1 MKLKYKKIILG
12 VTLGTM
18 IVGLTVL
25 SLNHK
30 KDDSAKET
38 SGKVTEENAT
48 KADAS
53 TPTIEPTADPT
64 SSELEKNK
72 YPEVNDIVAKYFQA
86 SLKSDMDT
94 LSQIVSE
101 TENISKDVLER
112 RYEYVEDIKNIDCY
126 TVPGP
131 DEDSHVVFVYYEMK
145 LVNIDTM
152 APGLVQMY
160 ITKASDDRFVIL
172 LSQLDDTM
180 EEYVQK
186 ALKNQAVIEL
196 FTTVNT
202 KMEQAIASDEKLKQ
216 FVSMLNASVAE
227 AAVAT
232 EAPAPADGGQPADGN
247 QQPADG
253 SQPADGNQQPAASEA
268 PAAQ

>member
-25 SLNHK
+25 SLNRK
-30 KDDSAKET
+30 NDDTAKET
-38 SGKVTEENAT
+38 SGKATEETAT

-53 TPTIEPTADPT
+53 TPTTEPTVDP
-64 SSELEKNK
+64 SASELEKNK
-72 YPEVNDIVAKYFQA
+72 YPEVNDIVAKYFKA
-86 SLKSDMDT
+86 SLESDMDT

-101 TENISKDVLER
+101 TENISKDVLDR

-145 LVNIDTM
+145 LVDIDTM

-180 EEYVQK
+180 EQYVQQ

-196 FTTVNT
+196 FTVVNT
-202 KMEQAIASDEKLKQ
+202 KMEQALASDEKLKE
-216 FVSMLNASVAE
+216 FVSMLNASVAN
-227 AAVAT
+227 ASVAT
-232 EAPAPADGGQPADGN
+232 ATPASASTETPADAAQPEAEGQSSDA
-247 QQPADG
+247 A
-253 SQPADGNQQPAASEA
+253 QPAATEV